1 MWLLTL
7 FPDSLMYFIVVATF
21 LLGVIGY
28 LIGTFG
34 GAIPTIKPYTNTI
47 KLVSTVAMI
56 VGVYWYGCY
65 TTEMK
70 WRDKSE
76 ELTQKVVLAEEK
88 SKTANAEVII
98 KYKDRIKVIHD
109 TKIITKEVIKEK
121 EVAINN
127 CSVPEIV
134 TVLNKAATKPLN
146 LSLPPLE
153 PEVKK

>member
-7 FPDSLMYFIVVATF
+7 FPDSFMYFIIVTTC
-21 LLGVIGY
+21 LLGVAGY

-34 GAIPTIKPYTNTI
+34 DIIPLFKPYTNTI
-47 KLVSTVAMI
+47 KLTSIAVLV
-56 VGVYWYGCY
+56 VGVYLYGGY

-70 WRDKSE
+70 WRTQSE
-76 ELTQKVVLAEEK
+76 ELKQKVVLAEEK

-98 KYKDRIKVIHD
+98 KYKNRIKVIYD
-109 TKIITKEVIKEK
+109 TKVITKEVIKEK

-127 CSVPEIV
+127 CSVSDIV

>member
-7 FPDSLMYFIVVATF
+7 LPDSFMYFIVVAIC
-21 LLGVIGY
+21 LLGVAGY
-28 LIGTFG
+28 LIGSFG
-34 GAIPTIKPYTNTI
+34 GVLPMFKPHATTI
-47 KLVSTVAMI
+47 KLASIAVLVL
-56 VGVYWYGCY
+56 GVYLYGCY

-70 WRDKSE
+70 WRDKSV
-76 ELTQKVVLAEEK
+76 ELKQKVAVAEEK
-88 SKTANAEVII
+88 SKTATAEVVI

-109 TKIITKEVIKEK
+109 TKVITKEVLKEK
-121 EVAINN
+121 IVAIDN
-127 CSVPEIV
+127 CSVPDVI